1 MDKIV
6 GIMGGTFNP
15 IHNGH
20 IEMIKAVHR
29 QFNIQKILVM
39 PSGTPAYKD
48 NSHIVSAIDR
58 CNMVSLA
65 IKEYPYME
73 LSTMEVTRKGNTYTA
88 DTLKILK
95 NDYDYI
101 YFIIGAD
108 SLFALDTWYKPEYI
122 CSHCHL
128 LAINRDS
135 HSADEL
141 NRQKTYLHDKFGA
154 EIDFVDCSNLPYS
167 STEIRDRLEQ
177 GLDISNYVPADVKS
191 YIYDNQLYNSK
202 AFKEWFKHMDNI
214 YIEELRKKVKKA
226 LKDDKPRFR
235 HTLGVANTAA
245 CLAMR
250 YNENIEKAYI
260 SGLLHDC
267 AKCVPDNIKISECQ
281 KYSIEITPVEY
292 KSPYLLHAKLGAYY
306 AKSIYNINDDDICNS
321 IACHTTGKPY
331 MSLLEKIIFLADYI
345 EPYRNKASDLDKIRA
360 LAFVDIDEAVY
371 EVLKDTVEYLKNKN
385 ANIDT
390 TTIETYNYYK
400 NLLNK

>member
-39 PSGTPAYKD
+39 PSGNPAYKD

-73 LSTMEVTRKGNTYTA
+73 LSTMEVTRTGNTYTA
-88 DTLKILK
+88 DTLKILN

-108 SLFALDTWYKPEYI
+108 SLFAFDTWYKPEYI

-135 HSADEL
+135 HSSDEL
-141 NRQKTYLHDKFGA
+141 NRQKKYLHDKFGA

-167 STEIRDRLEQ
+167 STEIRNRLEQ

-202 AFKEWFKHMDNI
+202 AFKE
-214 YIEELRKKVKKA
+214 
-226 LKDDKPRFR
+226 
-235 HTLGVANTAA
+235 
-245 CLAMR
+245 
-250 YNENIEKAYI
+250 
-260 SGLLHDC
+260 
-267 AKCVPDNIKISECQ
+267 
-281 KYSIEITPVEY
+281 
-292 KSPYLLHAKLGAYY
+292 
-306 AKSIYNINDDDICNS
+306 
-321 IACHTTGKPY
+321 
-331 MSLLEKIIFLADYI
+331 
-345 EPYRNKASDLDKIRA
+345 
-360 LAFVDIDEAVY
+360 
-371 EVLKDTVEYLKNKN
+371 
-385 ANIDT
+385 
-390 TTIETYNYYK
+390 
-400 NLLNK
+400 